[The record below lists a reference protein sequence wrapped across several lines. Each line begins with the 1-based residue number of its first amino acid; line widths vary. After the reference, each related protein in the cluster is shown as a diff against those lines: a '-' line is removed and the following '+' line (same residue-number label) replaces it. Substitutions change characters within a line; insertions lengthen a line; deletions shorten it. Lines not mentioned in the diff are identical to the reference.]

1 MNAMYESRLAKFW
14 TCKNTL
20 SAKGWFRISAN
31 VVKLCVRSHWAWKAG
46 DVHDHHDKTTEKTA
60 TPEPVADRFKSV
72 RQEADLT
79 HNHKKGHM
87 L

>member
-1 MNAMYESRLAKFW
+1 MRDPTTGEMILKR
-14 TCKNTL
+14 
-20 SAKGWFRISAN
+20 
-31 VVKLCVRSHWAWKAG
+31 AWKAG
-46 DVHDHHDKTTEKTA
+46 DVHDHHDKTPEKTA

-79 HNHKKGHM
+79 HNHKKGHT